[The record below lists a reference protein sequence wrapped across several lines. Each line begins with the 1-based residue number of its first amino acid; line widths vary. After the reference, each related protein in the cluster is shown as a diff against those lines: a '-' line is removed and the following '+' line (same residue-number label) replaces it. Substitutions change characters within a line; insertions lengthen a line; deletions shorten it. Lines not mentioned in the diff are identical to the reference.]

1 MILNDN
7 NISCLQATVKNLY
20 ENENNIS
27 YNVRYL
33 HNTSCLK
40 VSIPKKTLAV
50 TEFYN
55 FESLSKVYILSI
67 EDVTMNC

>member
-40 VSIPKKTLAV
+40 VSIPKKKL
-50 TEFYN
+50 
-55 FESLSKVYILSI
+55 
-67 EDVTMNC
+67 